1 MGPISV
7 QEALARI
14 VQDVDVV
21 GTERVDLFAADNRV
35 LAETVI
41 ARRTQPPFDVSAM
54 DGFAVRAE
62 DVARL
67 PTTLKLVG
75 QSAAG
80 HGFGGKIQSGEA
92 ARIFTGAPLPEGA
105 NAVVIQ
111 ENTEYDDMTVTVRE
125 GRPDTGHVRAR
136 GYDFSTGQDLI
147 AAGRLLSSRDVT
159 LAAAAGYPELAVRRR
174 PVVALLAT
182 GDELV
187 LPGET
192 VGPDQIVC
200 SNPYGIAALVRRA
213 GGVARFLGI
222 ASDDRADLAEK
233 CAQARDA
240 DVLLTIG
247 GASVGDHDLVGPV
260 LEDMGM
266 TLDFWRI
273 GMRPGKPLMFG
284 RLDKLHVLG
293 VPGNP
298 VSSMICARIF
308 LVPLIRAMLG
318 LPDDGLNRMAAHAAV
333 DLGAN
338 GDREHY
344 MRATQ
349 SIAADGR
356 ILVTPVASQDSS
368 LLGHLAAA
376 DCLIVRPVRDPAKP
390 AGEQVEIMPL
400 DF

>member
-111 ENTEYDDMTVTVRE
+111 ENTEYDDTTVTVRE

-222 ASDDRADLAEK
+222 ARDDRADLAEK

-308 LVPLIRAMLG
+308 LVPLLRAMLG

-356 ILVTPVASQDSS
+356 ILVIPVASQDSS
-368 LLGHLAAA
+368 LLGHLATA
-376 DCLIVRPVRDPAKP
+376 DCLIVRPVRDPAKR

>member
-7 QEALARI
+7 AEALARI
-14 VQDVDVV
+14 VRGVE
-21 GTERVDLFAADNRV
+21 TLEAEAVDLFAADKRV
-35 LAETVI
+35 LAETVT

-62 DVARL
+62 DVATT
-67 PTTLKLVG
+67 PVTLKLIG

-80 HGFGGKIQSGEA
+80 HGFSGRIGPGEA
-92 ARIFTGAPLPEGA
+92 VRIFTGAPLPEA
-105 NAVVIQ
+105 ADAVVIQ
-111 ENTEYDDMTVTVRE
+111 ENTVHDATSVTVQE
-125 GRPDTGHVRAR
+125 GVPDRGHVRTR
-136 GYDFSTGQDLI
+136 GYDFSTGQALI
-147 AAGRLLSSRDVT
+147 ATGRQLTSRDVT
-159 LAAAAGYPELAVRRR
+159 LAAAAGFSELMVRRR

-187 LPGET
+187 LPGEP

-200 SNPYGIAALVRRA
+200 SNPFGIAALVRRA
-213 GGVARFLGI
+213 GGVARFVGI
-222 ASDDRADLAEK
+222 ARDERDDLAAK
-233 CAQARDA
+233 CAEARDA
-240 DVLLTIG
+240 DILLTIG

-260 LEDMGM
+260 LQDMGM
-266 TLDFWRI
+266 ELAFWRI

-284 RLDKLHVLG
+284 RLGGLHVLG

-308 LVPLIRAMLG
+308 MVPLIRAMLG
-318 LPDDGLNRMAAHAAV
+318 LPDDGLNRMTAYAAV
-333 DLGAN
+333 ELSAN

-349 SIAADGR
+349 SVGADGR
-356 ILVTPVASQDSS
+356 ILATPVASQDSS

-376 DCLIVRPVRDPAKP
+376 DCLIVRPVRDPP
-390 AGEQVEIMPL
+390 VRAGDSVTIMPL

>member
-1 MGPISV
+1 MRPISV

-14 VQDVDVV
+14 VKDVEVIRAE
-21 GTERVDLFAADNRV
+21 TVDLFAADNRV
-35 LAETVI
+35 LAEDVI

-54 DGFAVRAE
+54 DGFAVRAA
-62 DVARL
+62 DVSRL
-67 PTTLKLVG
+67 PVTLKLVG

-80 HGFGGKIQSGEA
+80 HGFGGEVRSGEA

-105 NAVVIQ
+105 DAVVIQ
-111 ENTEYDDMTVTVRE
+111 ENTEHDDVTVTVRD
-125 GRPDTGHVRAR
+125 GAPDPGHVRAR
-136 GYDFSTGQDLI
+136 GYDFSTGQKLI
-147 AAGRLLSSRDVT
+147 SEGRHLTSRDVT

-187 LPGET
+187 LPGEP

-200 SNPYGIAALVRRA
+200 SNPFGIAALVRRA
-213 GGVARFLGI
+213 GGAARFLGI
-222 ASDDRADLAEK
+222 ARDEKSDLAEK

-260 LEDMGM
+260 LEEMGM
-266 TLDFWRI
+266 ALAFWRI

-349 SIAADGR
+349 SVAEDGR

-376 DCLIVRPVRDPAKP
+376 DCLIVRPVRDPAIR
-390 AGEQVEIMPL
+390 AGERVEIMPL